1 MAITDGEGPVLT
13 KEMLG
18 APKGVQV
25 AGLVS
30 PITKAATDVL
40 KGKRATDFTV
50 KRKRKTGEPALDTEA
65 PDPNA
70 PIEVEPSPDS
80 DPISPT
86 SLDPDEIADEIVLPG
101 DREIIPEEAAPVAEG
116 EVQLPGPVSSEK
128 MNDLLGARERELGE
142 PAMAPSPTAAQR
154 EVGVKV
160 GAANT
165 TMIKDDESLRATI
178 QAFASQ
184 ADGFKS
190 RSIQSLYDEAKARG
204 IPIKVMETILSGKKL
219 TTSIGDDELATQLA
233 GLMMMNDASLSRV
246 DALGAKMLAGELDE
260 VGEFELR
267 EAIAQAELI
276 FSQLINVK
284 RDAGRAMN
292 VFKRV
297 ERRDMAAIA
306 EIRSALD
313 QQGGSDQLRALM
325 EQYMQP
331 GLNQAQKNK
340 FLHRAWGWRVYD
352 AAVYAAQ
359 SVLLSNPVTHL
370 FNISSG
376 AAFAGMD
383 TAERAISI
391 PIGAARQRLAKIFG
405 KDYDKDRYI
414 MDDVYARS
422 TGFFSGLGD
431 AWVLMGRALKETEG
445 AKEVRRN
452 PYRAEYLFGREVS
465 KARGDGILKRG
476 FGTAID
482 AMGTLH
488 SLSFKGLS
496 VGDEL
501 IGGTVARM
509 QLHEEAARV
518 ARATY
523 DEAIQTKSPE
533 DAMRAATDA
542 AEKLLTER
550 PADVHQNIDDLRK
563 SITLMSDADL
573 ETISGRAIWRAQ
585 KAMNNPMVK
594 PILMF
599 NKTLLNIYSES
610 TARIP
615 VLNFVSPKFYSEW
628 KKGGRSRDV
637 AVARIG
643 LGTSL
648 LGGGYYFAA
657 QGRISG
663 AGPVDRNEQ
672 SNWRQL
678 GWQASSIVLNKDEYT
693 YASVRRLKKLMGD
706 DAVTIG
712 RGQFDGQLFISLKRL
727 EPVNTPFLLA
737 AAAFDVMNN
746 SQYSSKETDE
756 RVIHAAIAS
765 LAEYSS
771 NIPALTSVTQIM
783 GSINTRSED
792 TAEKLFSVLQTI
804 GKQYSNFVV
813 NATPVA
819 NLANSS
825 LAAAIE
831 RVIDPDVS
839 DVSVN
844 AEQDKAIYDLGFN
857 DGKFSRRAVDVFV
870 ETYNRFRSR
879 IPGSP
884 LGKVE
889 QRLDEIGDPVEYETS
904 LFARL
909 VPAHVRIG
917 KRNKLREMFA
927 QVNHWPS
934 TPRKE
939 VNGVRLP
946 AEVQNRFKELYA
958 RRVKIN
964 GENMREHLLR
974 IFEEESSYYEDT
986 GISAKIGD
994 LQGKLD
1000 AAVAK
1005 YRLIARKRMFGEF
1018 REDPLTRLYKFSDF
1032 PLDGPSYGFADTRIE
1047 YPDLARRMQI
1057 NLNTFQSSGN

>member
-1 MAITDGEGPVLT
+1 MAITEGEGPTLT
-13 KEMLG
+13 EEMLG
-18 APKGVQV
+18 GSDEVQV
-25 AGLVS
+25 ASLVS
-30 PITKAATDVL
+30 PITRTATGVL
-40 KGKRATDFTV
+40 KRKSATDFTV
-50 KRKRKTGEPALDTEA
+50 KRRRKPDEPEGETDPAA
-65 PDPNA
+65 PV
-70 PIEVEPSPDS
+70 EVEPPPDF
-80 DPISPT
+80 DPMYPT
-86 SLDPDEIADEIVLPG
+86 ALDPDEIADEITLPG
-101 DREIIPEEAAPVAEG
+101 DKEIVPEEAAPVAEG
-116 EVQLPGPVSSEK
+116 EVQLPGPVSPEK
-128 MNDLLGARERELGE
+128 MDDLLKAREEELGE

-154 EVGVKV
+154 EAGVKV

-165 TMIKDDESLRATI
+165 TMIKDDDSLRATI

-184 ADGFKS
+184 ASDYKS
-190 RSIQSLYDEAKARG
+190 RSIQSLYDEAKKRG
-204 IPIKVMETILSGKKL
+204 VPASAMKAMLGGKKI
-219 TTSIGDDELATQLA
+219 TANIGDDELATQLA
-233 GLMMMNDASLSRV
+233 GLMMMHDASASRL
-246 DALGAKMLAGELDE
+246 DELMTKMVVGELDDI
-260 VGEFELR
+260 GQFELR
-267 EAIAQAELI
+267 EAIAQHEII
-276 FSQLINVK
+276 FSQLTNAK
-284 RDAGRAMN
+284 RDVARTMN

-306 EIRSALD
+306 EVRSALD
-313 QQGGSDQLRALM
+313 QEGGSDQLRALA
-325 EQYMQP
+325 EKYMQP
-331 GLNQAQKNK
+331 GLDQAQKNK
-340 FLHRAWGWRVYD
+340 LLNRAWGWRVYD

-370 FNISSG
+370 YNIGSG
-376 AAFAGMD
+376 AAFTGMD
-383 TAERAISI
+383 MTERAIAI
-391 PIGAARQRLAKIFG
+391 PVGVARQRMAKIFG
-405 KDYDKDRYI
+405 KDYDKDRYS
-414 MDDVYARS
+414 MDDFYARS

-431 AWVLMGRALKETEG
+431 AWVLMGRALRESEG
-445 AKEVRRN
+445 AKEVSRN
-452 PYRAEYLFGREVS
+452 PFRAEYLFGREIS
-465 KARGDGILKRG
+465 KARGDGVLKRG
-476 FGTAID
+476 FGSAID
-482 AMGTLH
+482 AMGTLY
-488 SLSFKGLS
+488 SIAFKALS

-518 ARATY
+518 ARKTY
-523 DEAIQTKSPE
+523 DEAIETKSPE
-533 DAMRAATDA
+533 EAMNAARDA
-542 AEKLLTER
+542 AERLLTER
-550 PADVHQNIDDLRK
+550 PADVQQNIDDLRK

-573 ETISGRAIWRAQ
+573 ETTSGRAMWRAQ

-628 KKGGRSRDV
+628 KKGGRSRDL
-637 AVARIG
+637 AVSRMA
-643 LGTSL
+643 LGTGL
-648 LGGGYYFAA
+648 LGGAYYFAS

-663 AGPVDRNEQ
+663 AGPTDRNEQ

-693 YASVRRLKKLMGD
+693 YESVRKLKKLMGE

-746 SQYSSKETDE
+746 SEYSDKEMDE
-756 RVIHAAIAS
+756 RVMNAAIAS

-792 TAEKLFSVLQTI
+792 SAEKLFSVLQTI
-804 GKQYSNFVV
+804 GKQYSNFVA

-844 AEQDKAIYDLGFN
+844 AEQDKAIYDLEFE
-857 DGKFSRRAVDVFV
+857 DGSYSRRAVDVFV

-889 QRLDEIGDPVEYETS
+889 PRLDEIGEPIEYETS
-904 LFARL
+904 LAARL
-909 VPAHVRIG
+909 VPAHVRMG
-917 KRNKLREMFA
+917 KRNKLRELFA

-946 AEVQNRFKELYA
+946 SEVQNRFKELYA
-958 RRVKIN
+958 KRVEIN
-964 GENMREHLLR
+964 GENMQEHLLR
-974 IFEEESSYYEDT
+974 IFEEETSYYESS
-986 GISAKIGD
+986 GVSAKIGD
-994 LQGKLD
+994 LQKKLD

-1005 YRLIARKRMFGEF
+1005 YRIIARKRMFGDF
-1018 REDPLTRLYKFSDF
+1018 KEDPETRLYEFRDS
-1032 PLDGPSYGFADTRIE
+1032 PLDGPSYGFADTKIE
-1047 YPDLARRMQI
+1047 YPDLARRMQM
-1057 NLNTFQSSGN
+1057 NKNAFQRYGK